1 MRIFLFYIF
10 LGGFYFF
17 QNYYSFHQVQFG
29 SNGYGLSLYAIISSI
44 VLYLSGYIFLYHQK
58 TGVLIALFCN
68 LLLIL
73 HNINIYLGNINLV
86 QNYQLTY
93 SLGFSLI
100 IQFLFVVHSILYLF
114 ISQEFIEKSKFFKS
128 YFPSSI
134 DKKVASI
141 VGSATVIVSVG
152 IISVFIL
159 FTGVTRVVER
169 DVIWKIE
176 EDNFHRGKKVLLIFK
191 EYPNYFF
198 EFYSDKL
205 ADELVKRNLSS
216 LKIKFSYSTDF
227 GNLTGYKVLSID
239 NDSGIDYGFHLL
251 TFECGNGYPDCNG
264 KPIAPWEGK

>member
-17 QNYYSFHQVQFG
+17 QNYYSFHQVHFG
-29 SNGYGLSLYAIISSI
+29 SDGYGLSLYAIISSI

-58 TGVLIALFCN
+58 SGVLIALFCN
-68 LLLIL
+68 LLLIT
-73 HNINIYLGNINLV
+73 HNINIYIGNISIV
-86 QNYQLTY
+86 QDYKLSYT
-93 SLGFSLI
+93 LGFSLVLQLLLI
-100 IQFLFVVHSILYLF
+100 FHSILYLF
-114 ISQEFIEKSKFFKS
+114 ISPEIIEKSKFYKS
-128 YFPSSI
+128 YFPFSI
-134 DKKVASI
+134 DKKIASI

-152 IISVFIL
+152 IVSVLVL

-169 DVIWKIE
+169 EVNWKIE
-176 EDNFHRGKKVLLIFK
+176 EDKFHRGKKVILIFK

-205 ADELVKRNLSS
+205 ANKLMKSDLSV

-239 NDSGIDYGFHLL
+239 NDTGIDYGFHLL
-251 TFECGNGYPDCNG
+251 TSECGNEYPVCNG
-264 KPIAPWEGK
+264 KPIAPWEEK